1 MARLKVNKEKE
12 RETKET
18 KQKKR
23 FREKQVLYLLR
34 LAWGSAKRSG
44 LEDQRCA
51 QNTEIQ
57 HTETQHTETQRHTT
71 EHRDKEHGVE
81 GRVLEGLLS
90 PVPCVGEC
98 NEVRY
103 KGLDAAARMR
113 SGREQR

>member
-1 MARLKVNKEKE
+1 VFLC
-12 RETKET
+12 
-18 KQKKR
+18 
-23 FREKQVLYLLR
+23 LLR

-51 QNTEIQ
+51 QN
-57 HTETQHTETQRHTT
+57 TETQHTETQRHTT

-113 SGREQR
+113 SGREQ